1 MSLKQSYSE
10 KVYLLNTAEA
20 EVYTF
25 WKLIHNYNI
34 QIPIIQR
41 DYVQGLGIPKTKEIR
56 DKFLQQLFSNLHE
69 RRPILLDFIYG
80 TTNEVGD
87 FSPLDGQ
94 QRLTTLF
101 LLHWYAAMREG
112 KMNEHHELFKKF
124 SYETRQHSKQFF
136 EFLTTIES
144 LDFKQSPITEQIKN
158 EARFFERWLLDPTV
172 KSVLSM
178 LDAIHRHYEQPIFE
192 QLTNEYIKFY
202 FIDLEKF
209 HLEDSLYIKMNAR
222 GKPLTTFEIFKAQL
236 QSFLQVDESVSQHDV
251 EHFLIQMDTTW
262 TDLLWQYAQL
272 DYDVAFYQFIKTML
286 ANHIASCSNSSVPID
301 IILKKNDSALFAI
314 ELQLA
319 QVNSAEWMQEMQ
331 LFLNTFMQLIP
342 LVNKKILDIKGL
354 FERNLKEN
362 VTYAERIQLYSVV
375 LYAKYSTKLDE
386 DSLNKWLR
394 FVRNVTENT
403 LYNNVG
409 EYRSSI
415 AALYRMKDYIDDI
428 ESYLISEQMKLEG
441 FYQMQIQQE
450 INKAKLKNLDSNW
463 KAYIEQAEDYPYFTG
478 EVGFLLRFAGVT
490 DSLNFVAINHP
501 EAQEKFKLYFEKATL
516 IFGEKGLTISSTLL
530 SRALLCWGDY
540 LVKIGRNYTFSKD
553 SFDRDYGWKRYL
565 RDENVMFLKNVL
577 DSLKDNLVEK
587 ALSTTIKNHSITDWR
602 KDFIDFPEIMEDYCG
617 DNRNIRVLE
626 DGVILLLKTNATN
639 GYCAEYNTYA
649 LYLQGQLKG
658 FDQLTIE
665 YIDSV
670 GRDYSTKYILVND
683 SYGISYNE
691 QKYIIEKYEH
701 LNDEWVYVEDF
712 EDVDKIF
719 SWLNDLNKQV

>member
-1 MSLKQSYSE
+1 M
-10 KVYLLNTAEA
+10 NTAEA

-25 WKLIHNYNI
+25 WKLISDYKI

-41 DYVQGLGIPKTKEIR
+41 DYVQGAEIPKTKEIR
-56 DKFLQQLFSNLHE
+56 DKFLQQLFTSLHKGK
-69 RRPILLDFIYG
+69 PILLDFIYG
-80 TTNEVGD
+80 TTNDEGY

-94 QRLTTLF
+94 QRLTTLY
-101 LLHWYAAMREG
+101 LLYWYSTMREG
-112 KMNEHHELFKKF
+112 KMDEHHELYKKF

-144 LDFKQSPITEQIKN
+144 LDFKNSSITEEIKN

-178 LDAIHRHYEQPIFE
+178 LEAIHSNYKQPIFE

-236 QSFLQVDESVSQHDV
+236 QAFLQEDQSVSQHDV

-272 DYDVAFYQFIKTML
+272 DYDVAYYQFIKTML
-286 ANHIASCSNSSVPID
+286 ANHVASHSISSMPVD
-301 IILKKNDSALFAI
+301 IILKKNNSALFAA
-314 ELQLA
+314 ELKLA

-331 LFLNTFMQLIP
+331 LFLTTFEQLIP
-342 LVNKKILDIKGL
+342 LANKQILNIKEL

-362 VTYAERIQLYSVV
+362 VTYTERIQLFSVV
-375 LYAKYSTKLDE
+375 LFAKYSTKLDGN
-386 DSLNKWLR
+386 SFNQWLR
-394 FVRNVTENT
+394 FVRNVTENS

-415 AALYRMKDYIDDI
+415 IALYRLKDYIDDI
-428 ESYLISEQMKLEG
+428 ESHLISGHMKLEG
-441 FYQMQIQQE
+441 FYQMQVQQE

-463 KAYIEQAEDYPYFTG
+463 KTYIEQAEDYSYFTG
-478 EVGFLLRFAGVT
+478 EVGFLLKFAEVT
-490 DSLNFVAINHP
+490 DSSNFIAVNHT
-501 EAQEKFKLYFEKATL
+501 EAQGKFKMYFEKATL

-530 SRALLCWGDY
+530 SRALLCWGEY

-577 DSLKDNLVEK
+577 DSLKDDPLEISLNTMIRK
-587 ALSTTIKNHSITDWR
+587 HSITDWR

-617 DNRNIRVLE
+617 DNRNIRILE

-649 LYLQGQLKG
+649 LYLQCQLKG
-658 FDQLTIE
+658 LDQLTTE

-683 SYGISYNE
+683 SYAISYNG
-691 QKYIIEKYEH
+691 QSYIIEEYENE
-701 LNDEWVYVEDF
+701 NDEWIHVENY
-712 EDVDKIF
+712 EEVDKVF
-719 SWLNDLNKQV
+719 SWLRDLNEKYKSQ